1 MCLGLKI
8 MKTNVSSKTHN
19 VISMIHNAFMQ
30 PKGAGNARKQS
41 WINTWSEIKT
51 LTPIELEELSEGLET
66 TVDTLAKLNSKIKVL
81 NLKKQKEIESKKSVE
96 EVNKWEE
103 NEFLDSSADLPVFK
117 KSTEESKW
125 VSVKPIDKPKT
136 VMQTCQAIW
145 VTVTNRAIYIVDNK
159 GDKKPGPRRDLM
171 IEKHR
176 LAVLPAIL
184 DDKTVTDVI
193 TGKPI
198 MNLYFVNKEVKE
210 NLLWLLAER
219 SKVNT
224 NFRKLYIK
232 FLRREITKKAK
243 MYEWAKRF
251 SVQAERI
258 LKELA
263 YY

>member
-1 MCLGLKI
+1 
-8 MKTNVSSKTHN
+8 MKTNVSSKIHKA
-19 VISMIHNAFMQ
+19 ISMIHNAFMQ
-30 PKGAGNARKQS
+30 PKDAGNARKQS
-41 WINTWSEIKT
+41 WISTWSEIKT
-51 LTPIELEELSEGLET
+51 LNPMELNELGEGLDT
-66 TVDTLAKLNSKIKVL
+66 TIDTLNKLNNKIKML
-81 NLKKQKEIESKKSVE
+81 SIKKQKEIETKSQNKKPVGE
-96 EVNKWEE
+96 TNKWED
-103 NEFLDSSADLPVFK
+103 NEFLDSSADLPIFK
-117 KSTEESKW
+117 KSAQTKW

-136 VMQTCQAIW
+136 IMQTCQAIW

-159 GDKKPGPRRDLM
+159 GDKKPGMKRDLM

-232 FLRREITKKAK
+232 FLRKEVIKKSK
-243 MYEWAKRF
+243 MYEWAKKF
-251 SVQAERI
+251 STQAERI
-258 LKELA
+258 LKELS